1 MDTENIRCPYC
12 GQLLIVVID
21 RSVRV
26 QIYIED
32 CHVCCRPM
40 ELQVSV
46 RKDGTAEVVARAE
59 SD

>member
-1 MDTENIRCPYC
+1 MYTEHIHCPYC
-12 GQLLIVVID
+12 DQLLVVAID

-26 QIYIED
+26 QQYVED

-40 ELQVSV
+40 VLQVSV
-46 RKDGTAEVVARAE
+46 QEDGTADVIARAE